1 MEPETETTRVLKEC
15 VSVDGEEFCRPI
27 GAAAAGQGAET
38 EAGTGPA
45 PVETSAAEGGLVATA
60 RGYLDPIIA
69 DPWGWLQA
77 NILTPEFL
85 IAAGI
90 QVGAIFGALFVGV
103 IFSPTVKRLLRMG
116 LARLPDGIRKFVE
129 DPLPRLVL
137 PALWAGALWVA
148 TTIVEGMGQPAATV
162 RIAASLGTA
171 WLMIKTATLF
181 VPEGLRKPVT
191 WLALAIAVLA
201 AFGVLDDVIAWSYTV
216 GPVFGGRT
224 INPPFL
230 LQAVVT
236 AAVFLFGA
244 SWLSKKLKT
253 RVETLPQ
260 VEPSLRILLS
270 NALQIGLFFAA
281 AVLTL
286 AGLSIPLSGLAV
298 LGGAIGVGIGFGM
311 QQIVANFIS
320 GVILLTDRSIK
331 PDDVIEVDETY
342 GVVKSLGLRYAS
354 VVTRDGKEHLI
365 PNEQL
370 ITDKVVNWSYSNKE
384 VRIKRRLRVEYE
396 TDLKMACSLVVEG
409 AKMTPRVIE
418 QPAPVCLV
426 MEFGEEAVELE
437 ARFWVNDPEN
447 GINNVGSAVMLNVW
461 DRFKEHGIDI
471 PLRHE
476 DVLITPGSTLK
487 VEMVRQKRSPNGL
500 AEPDQPQ
507 EDREGDDQA
516 PKQVTG
522 ENVTG

>member
-1 MEPETETTRVLKEC
+1 MDPDIENPPVLKEC
-15 VSVDGEEFCRPI
+15 VVVDGQEFCRPVEPTSD
-27 GAAAAGQGAET
+27 AQAPAPLET
-38 EAGTGPA
+38 EAGGA
-45 PVETSAAEGGLVATA
+45 GGGVSDMVQSW
-60 RGYLDPIIA
+60 LDRVLA
-69 DPWGWLQA
+69 DPWGWLQTHV
-77 NILTPEFL
+77 LTPDVL
-85 IAAGI
+85 IAASV
-90 QVGAIFGALFVGV
+90 QAGAIVGALFLGMLLTA
-103 IFSPTVKRLLRMG
+103 PAKRLLNLG
-116 LARLPDGIRKFVE
+116 LSKLPEGVRSIVE
-129 DPLPRLVL
+129 APLPKLVL
-137 PALWAGALWVA
+137 PAAWAGTLWIA
-148 TTIVEGMGQPAATV
+148 TTVVQASGQPGAAV

-181 VPEGLRKPVT
+181 VPEGLRKPIT
-191 WLALAIAVLA
+191 WLALAIAALN
-201 AFGVLDDVIAWSYTV
+201 AFGVLDDVIAWSYTI

-230 LQAVVT
+230 IQAVIT
-236 AAVFLFGA
+236 AGVFLFAA

-281 AVLTL
+281 AILTL

-298 LGGAIGVGIGFGM
+298 LGGAIGVGLGFGM

-370 ITDKVVNWSYSNKE
+370 ITDKVVNWSYSDRQ

-396 TDLKMACSLVVEG
+396 TDLRLACQLVAQG
-409 AKMTPRVIE
+409 AEETPRVLSD
-418 QPAPVCLV
+418 PAPKCLV
-426 MEFGEEAVELE
+426 MEFGEEAVEIE
-437 ARFWVNDPEN
+437 ARFWIDDPQN
-447 GINNVGSAVMLNVW
+447 GVNNVGSAVMLNVW
-461 DRFKEHGIDI
+461 DKFQAHGIDI

-487 VEMVRQKRSPNGL
+487 VEMVRQKRTNGSGEHKQ
-500 AEPDQPQ
+500 AH
-507 EDREGDDQA
+507 EDRERDNQRA
-516 PKQVTG
+516 EQVAG
-522 ENVTG
+522 KDIA